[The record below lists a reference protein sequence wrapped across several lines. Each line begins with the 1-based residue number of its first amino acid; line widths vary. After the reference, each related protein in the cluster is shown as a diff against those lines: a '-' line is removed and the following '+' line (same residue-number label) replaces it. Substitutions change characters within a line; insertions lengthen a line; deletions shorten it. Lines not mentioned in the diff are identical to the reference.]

1 MHGAQDMADLVAHVA
16 KLTTEGSAMAT
27 QLSEMEAKLAIST
40 ERAETLTGEVAK
52 LTTHGSTMATQLALA
67 ESQLSI
73 SNARTAALV
82 AELKEKEAR
91 LVSTTEAAAAQE
103 AAAKKESVQSF
114 EALAETQREVAKWK
128 EEAAEARA
136 ALGSSEVQRA
146 ELEEQ
151 LNSMYS
157 LKQPEQEEESTME

>member
-1 MHGAQDMADLVAHVA
+1 MHGAQDMADLVARMA
-16 KLTTEGSAMAT
+16 KLTTEGGAMAT

-52 LTTHGSTMATQLALA
+52 LTAQRSTMATQLALT

-73 SNARTAALV
+73 SNARAAALV
-82 AELKEKEAR
+82 AELKENDAR
-91 LVSTTEAAAAQE
+91 LVSTTEVAAAQE
-103 AAAKKESVQSF
+103 AAAKTESVQSF
-114 EALAETQREVAKWK
+114 EALAETQREVAEWK
-128 EEAAEARA
+128 EEAAEARTT
-136 ALGSSEVQRA
+136 LGSSEVQRA

-157 LKQPEQEEESTME
+157 LKQPDQ